1 MVAPILIVEDD
12 PHDVLFL
19 KQAFARLKLVNPL
32 EVCTAT
38 EDAIR
43 FLEHTRPAL
52 IISDVYLPQQTG
64 IDLLKWLRNQPGG
77 LSRVPVIVLTGST
90 ERIHEMRAIHL
101 EALMFLRKP
110 IDVTTFLDTIRG
122 LGLVVSRSAGG
133 KRDEFVIEPKT
144 AMF

>member
-1 MVAPILIVEDD
+1 MLVAPILIVEDD
-12 PHDVLFL
+12 PDDVVFL

-32 EVCTAT
+32 QVCTTT

-43 FLEHTRPAL
+43 FLAHTRPAL
-52 IISDVYLPQQTG
+52 IISDVYLPQQSG
-64 IDLLKWLRNQPGG
+64 IELLRWLRDQQGA
-77 LSRVPVIVLTGST
+77 LSKVPVIVLTGSN

-122 LGLVVSRSAGG
+122 LGLVISRSAAG
-133 KRDEFVIEPKT
+133 KRGELVIEPLPIG
-144 AMF
+144 